1 MDQNIAFV
9 LKLASAGENE
19 STEQRNRRWF
29 SSDDISVAAR
39 AVSEKNGV
47 TAVMEKR
54 SRSLWKLPVHVNLDC
69 DMSAVSVS
77 DDEAEGVGSAAY
89 YPTDYC
95 GLRFLQAYTIQ
106 ENADAQTYT
115 QMGNQILSSLF
126 PKGPRNA
133 GK

>member
-1 MDQNIAFV
+1 MQNLRGSIMDRKIAFV
-9 LKLASAGENE
+9 SKLASAGENE

-47 TAVMEKR
+47 TVVMEKR

-69 DMSAVSVS
+69 DMSVVLVS

-95 GLRFLQAYTIQ
+95 GLRFL
-106 ENADAQTYT
+106 
-115 QMGNQILSSLF
+115 
-126 PKGPRNA
+126 
-133 GK
+133 